1 MLNYKGYEI
10 PETFEEIFNK
20 PVNIIAITPY
30 YNGLIFN
37 LKKGMEEGI
46 KICIPI
52 SLEELQAAKGNKEKE
67 DQIANMYIEAVKAF
81 ILQSE
86 RN

>member
-1 MLNYKGYEI
+1 MLNYKEYEI
-10 PETFEEIFNK
+10 PETFEEILNES
-20 PVNIIAITPY
+20 VNTGCIAPY
-30 YNGLIFN
+30 YNGFIFN
-37 LKKGMEEGI
+37 LKRENEEGI

-67 DQIANMYIEAVKAF
+67 DQIASMYVEMIKAF

-86 RN
+86 MD

>member
-10 PETFEEIFNK
+10 PETFEEIL
-20 PVNIIAITPY
+20 NIFVDTCYISPY

-46 KICIPI
+46 KLCIPI
-52 SLEELQAAKGNKEKE
+52 SLEDLQAAKGNKEKE
-67 DQIANMYIEAVKAF
+67 DKIANMYVEVIKAL
-81 ILQSE
+81 IL
-86 RN
+86 